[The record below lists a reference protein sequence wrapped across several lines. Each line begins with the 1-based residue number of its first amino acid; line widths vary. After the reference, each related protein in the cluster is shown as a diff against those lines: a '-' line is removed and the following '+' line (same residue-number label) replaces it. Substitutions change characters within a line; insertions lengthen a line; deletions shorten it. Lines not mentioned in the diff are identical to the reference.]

1 MKMTDRL
8 QTCKSCEFFEYLP
21 GEEEGKGSSGG
32 MGECHRN
39 APKSYPPPIGHSI
52 KDGNKS
58 VVWPQLLDSEWCGE
72 YDRKQETW

>member
-1 MKMTDRL
+1 MTDRL

-21 GEEEGKGSSGG
+21 GEEEGKESLGG

-39 APKSYPPPIGHSI
+39 APRSYPPPNGHSI